1 MLFFLSQNGQ
11 WNDAIC
17 QNPADGFICKKPM
30 TLMSATPAPEVV
42 GCTYVSHT
50 GVLMYSINRGVYLCK
65 SHRCSN
71 VRYKD
76 KTPGHFYSQKSNK
89 NCENHADFTEILKM
103 NYMNQNYFDVY
114 IKNFAFLQPSYG
126 YGSFCYRFVYQSKT
140 WKDAQTTCVNA
151 FHGSLA
157 AINDRSDF

>member
-1 MLFFLSQNGQ
+1 MHSFIYVLFFLSQNGQ

-42 GCTYVSHT
+42 GCTFVSHT
-50 GVLMYSINRGVYLCK
+50 DVLI
-65 SHRCSN
+65 N
-71 VRYKD
+71 VRYKH
-76 KTPGHFYSQKSNK
+76 KTPGHCYSQKS

>member
-1 MLFFLSQNGQ
+1 MHPFIYVLFFLSQNGQ

-42 GCTYVSHT
+42 GCTFVSHT
-50 GVLMYSINRGVYLCK
+50 DVLMYGINTKLRDTVT
-65 SHRCSN
+65 
-71 VRYKD
+71 VR
-76 KTPGHFYSQKSNK
+76 
-89 NCENHADFTEILKM
+89 NHADFTEILKM